1 MTVKTREGF
10 PKLYDSMGLKVG
22 AEIGVWHGDFSALIL
37 ENSSVEVLHD
47 ALHSRE
53 AHAFRRGWLTVP
65 IHSHGDKLFVV
76 ADYAGIRRC
85 FGDGWADVEFEDWRR
100 DPTPL
105 PPSFPQEWEIE
116 ELRKMIPLPTPVN
129 DWLLEIRAR
138 KKL

>member
-1 MTVKTREGF
+1 MHVPVAEGNVRH
-10 PKLYDSMGLKVG
+10 LQAMR
-22 AEIGVWHGDFSALIL
+22 HG
-37 ENSSVEVLHD
+37 
-47 ALHSRE
+47 SR
-53 AHAFRRGWLTVP
+53 RKDGQGGMLVVTVP